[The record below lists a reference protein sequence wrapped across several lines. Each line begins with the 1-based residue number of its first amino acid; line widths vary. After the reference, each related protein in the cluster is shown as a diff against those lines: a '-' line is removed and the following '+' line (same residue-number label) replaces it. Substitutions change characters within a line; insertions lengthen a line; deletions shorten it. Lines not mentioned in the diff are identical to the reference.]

1 MCGAVQAVRP
11 PPGVR
16 KASYAAVCE
25 GSARANFPPRSAVT
39 AAVTMP
45 VLVLGW
51 DCGDTIHPPS
61 SVHELKV
68 SPSTPNAPSRMSPLV
83 FIAGTICSSC
93 AKNLCF
99 RRGWGRL
106 A

>member
-1 MCGAVQAVRP
+1 VCGAAQTSRP

-61 SVHELKV
+61 SVHELKA
-68 SPSTPNAPSRMSPLV
+68 SPSTPSTPSRMSAQP
-83 FIAGTICSSC
+83 FMFPYS
-93 AKNLCF
+93 CF
-99 RRGWGRL
+99 RHER
-106 A
+106 